1 MSLTDRGLI
10 RSAEHRSQS
19 AAECVYVFESCV
31 ENVNAVRNAL
41 EADGLRV
48 RLVSNVHSLIHAGV
62 GDSAACILIG
72 DRKPAEDLPTTLA
85 DHGITPPMVLVSD
98 RCDVNSV
105 RSAFR
110 RGVVDCL
117 RGPLNERELLRAVRR
132 ALARDRLNRVKREEE
147 ATALRRLARLS
158 GRESQVMAMA
168 CEGYRNREIAL
179 LIGVRPRTVEVH
191 KAKLMEKLKVR
202 TLAELI
208 RVREHGATMP
218 STGRRTGACDC
229 AKEFAPNMD
238 VRPKQRH
245 DRTA

>member
-1 MSLTDRGLI
+1 M
-10 RSAEHRSQS
+10 
-19 AAECVYVFESCV
+19 

-48 RLVSNVHSLIHAGV
+48 QLVSNVDSLMHASV

-72 DRKPAEDLPTTLA
+72 DCGPAEDLPTTLA
-85 DHGITPPMVLVSD
+85 DHGITAPMVMVSD

-117 RGPLNERELLRAVRR
+117 RGPFDERELLRAVRR

-147 ATALRRLARLS
+147 EATALRRLARLS
-158 GRESQVMAMA
+158 RRESQVMAMA

-191 KAKLMEKLKVR
+191 KATLMEKLKVR

-229 AKEFAPNMD
+229 AKEFAPNKD
-238 VRPKQRH
+238 VRPKQRY

>member
-1 MSLTDRGLI
+1 M
-10 RSAEHRSQS
+10 
-19 AAECVYVFESCV
+19 
-31 ENVNAVRNAL
+31 
-41 EADGLRV
+41 
-48 RLVSNVHSLIHAGV
+48 HASV

-72 DRKPAEDLPTTLA
+72 DFGPAEDLPTTLA
-85 DHGITPPMVLVSD
+85 DHGSKAPIVMVSD

-117 RGPLNERELLRAVRR
+117 RGLFDQRELLRAVRR

-158 GRESQVMAMA
+158 RRESQVMAMA
-168 CEGYRNREIAL
+168 CEGYRNLEIAL

-191 KAKLMEKLKVR
+191 KARLMERLKVR
-202 TLAELI
+202 TLAEFI

-218 STGRRTGACDC
+218 SKGRTTGACDC
-229 AKEFAPNMD
+229 AKEFAPNAD
-238 VRPKQRH
+238 VRPNQRY